1 MAVLLPRTTLSF
13 LSLFPQLKERNP
25 AAAPV
30 LMTEFLCVYLAA
42 DRMRFQAMDEPLVL
56 PSGHAYSE
64 QAVCL
69 MSDPLTGRVVC
80 PQTGSKCNYQD
91 VRRAFII

>member
-1 MAVLLPRTTLSF
+1 MIVLLLRTT
-13 LSLFPQLKERNP
+13 LFPQLKERTP
-25 AAAPV
+25 AATPL
-30 LMTEFLCVYLAA
+30 LMTDFLCIYCAA

-69 MSDPLTGRVVC
+69 MSDPLSGLVVC
-80 PQTGSKCNYQD
+80 PQTGSQCSYQD
-91 VRRAFII
+91 IRRAFII